1 MFEDSQT
8 SKQGWMNKI
17 NNEDFRQEFFG
28 HQKRVIISLYFFKKD
43 MFKKNILLKMHDKN
57 LFESR

>member
-17 NNEDFRQEFFG
+17 NNEDFRQEVFG
-28 HQKRVIISLYFFKKD
+28 HQKGVIITLYFYKKD
-43 MFKKNILLKMHDKN
+43 MF
-57 LFESR
+57 

>member
-1 MFEDSQT
+1 MFEESQT

-28 HQKRVIISLYFFKKD
+28 HQKGVIISLYFYKKKYVL
-43 MFKKNILLKMHDKN
+43 KKI
-57 LFESR
+57 FF